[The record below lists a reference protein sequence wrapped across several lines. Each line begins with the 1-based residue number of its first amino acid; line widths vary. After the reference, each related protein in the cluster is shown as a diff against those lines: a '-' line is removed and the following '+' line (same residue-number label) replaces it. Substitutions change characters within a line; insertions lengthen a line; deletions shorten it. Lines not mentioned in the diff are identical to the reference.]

1 MRTVTTPRNS
11 GGAPSVPSPRRRR
24 RWLVLA
30 VLLAALA
37 VLVIFSTTVG
47 ALTGSRI
54 IPWTT
59 VLWIVG
65 YHLTG
70 GLLPSAPC
78 PPSLSGMSC
87 TIQTEIVWGARF
99 PPLLLAVL
107 VGAALGISGGALQ
120 GVFRNPLVD
129 PYLLGLSTGAAVG
142 AAILFTFNLA
152 PAQQATVLP
161 LLAFGGGLIPGTVV
175 YLAAGGRARSVE
187 TLLLTGVAL
196 NFLFSALLD
205 ALLLY
210 NPSSG
215 VQVNFWLL
223 GGLSDATW
231 DRDAIVFGVLLVAG
245 TLIALHG
252 RSLNVLQ
259 LGRDVAE
266 SVGVDARR
274 TTRRVI
280 LLSTVLT
287 AVAVA
292 FSGVIGFVGLVSP
305 HVVRRLVGPDYR
317 LVLPISGLFG
327 AGFLVL
333 AWDLAQSVVPSVVIP
348 VGIPTAFA
356 GAPFFLYLL
365 YRRHGLTGATRS
377 GR

>member
-1 MRTVTTPRNS
+1 MDASTRKPPPAES
-11 GGAPSVPSPRRRR
+11 AAQPRRSR
-24 RWLVLA
+24 RWLVVSA
-30 VLLAALA
+30 LAAGLGA
-37 VLVIFSTTVG
+37 LVIGSTVIGPLRGAEVIPGSTVF
-47 ALTGSRI
+47 
-54 IPWTT
+54 
-59 VLWIVG
+59 WIVG

-70 GLLPSAPC
+70 GLFPSVPC
-78 PPSLSGMSC
+78 PPSLGATAC

-107 VGAALGISGGALQ
+107 VGVALGISGSALQ

-129 PYLLGLSTGAAVG
+129 PYLLGLSTGAAAG
-142 AAILFTFNLA
+142 AAVLFAFNLA
-152 PAQQATVLP
+152 PAQQATLLP
-161 LLAFGGGLIPGTVV
+161 VLAFAGGMVPGSVV
-175 YLAAGGRARSVE
+175 YFAARGRSRSVE

-196 NFLFSALLD
+196 NFLFAALLD
-205 ALLLY
+205 VLLLY
-210 NPSSG
+210 NPSSSQ
-215 VQVNFWLL
+215 QVNFWLL
-223 GGLSDATW
+223 GGLGDASW
-231 DRDAIVFGVLLVAG
+231 NRDAIVFGVLLVGG

-259 LGRDVAE
+259 LGQDVAQ
-266 SVGVDARR
+266 SVGVDAAR
-274 TTRRVI
+274 TTRRLI

-305 HVVRRLVGPDYR
+305 HVIRRVVGSDYR
-317 LVLPISGLFG
+317 LVVPLSGLFG
-327 AGFLVL
+327 ATFLVL

-365 YRRHGLTGATRS
+365 YRRGGLTGRGVMSA
-377 GR
+377 

>member
-1 MRTVTTPRNS
+1 MAVTSPPRDAL
-11 GGAPSVPSPRRRR
+11 APIPTLRRPR

-30 VLLAALA
+30 ALLVGLALLVVL
-37 VLVIFSTTVG
+37 STIIG
-47 ALTGSRI
+47 PLTGTQI
-54 IPWTT
+54 IPWST

-65 YHLTG
+65 YHLTA

-78 PPSLSGMSC
+78 PPSIHGLEC
-87 TIQTEIVWGARF
+87 TVQTEIVWGARF

-142 AAILFTFNLA
+142 ASILFTFNLA
-152 PAQQATVLP
+152 PAQQATFLP
-161 LLAFGGGLIPGTVV
+161 VLAFLGALVPGTVV
-175 YLAAGGRARSVE
+175 YLAAGGRARSIE

-196 NFLFSALLD
+196 NFLFAALLD

-231 DRDAIVFGVLLVAG
+231 TRDGIVFGVLLIAG
-245 TLIALHG
+245 TAIALHG

-274 TTRRVI
+274 TTRRIIV
-280 LLSTVLT
+280 LSTVLT

-305 HVVRRLVGPDYR
+305 HVVRRMVGPDYR

-327 AGFLVL
+327 ATFLVL

-365 YRRHGLTGATRS
+365 YRRGGLRGGGRS
-377 GR
+377 AG

>member
-1 MRTVTTPRNS
+1 MVTTSAPR
-11 GGAPSVPSPRRRR
+11 
-24 RWLVLA
+24 
-30 VLLAALA
+30 AALA
-37 VLVIFSTTVG
+37 PVPLPGRTRRWVVLTGLLGGLTVLVILSTIIG
-47 ALTGSRI
+47 PLTGSEV
-54 IPWTT
+54 IPWST
-59 VLWIVG
+59 VLWIVF

-70 GLLPSAPC
+70 GLLPTVPC
-78 PPSLSGMSC
+78 PAGLSGVEC
-87 TIQTEIVWGARF
+87 TIQNEIVWGARF

-107 VGAALGISGGALQ
+107 VGASLGVSGGALQ

-142 AAILFTFNLA
+142 AALLFAFNLA
-152 PAQQATVLP
+152 PSQQATFLP
-161 LLAFGGGLIPGTVV
+161 LLAFGGGLVPGTVV
-175 YLAAGGRARSVE
+175 YLAARGRARSVE

-196 NFLFSALLD
+196 NFLFAALLD

-210 NPSSG
+210 NPSSS

-231 DRDAIVFGVLLVAG
+231 TRDGIVFGVLLIAG
-245 TLIALHG
+245 SAIALHG

-274 TTRRVI
+274 TTQRVI

-305 HVVRRLVGPDYR
+305 HVVRRMVGPDYR
-317 LVLPISGLFG
+317 RVLPISGLFG
-327 AGFLVL
+327 ATFLVL

-365 YRRHGLTGATRS
+365 YRRGGLRGGGSTP
-377 GR
+377 